1 MVSTAIGTN
10 KSFLEQGVNPN
21 TPTNPEPTGAIFNA
35 AKAFNQGL
43 KGEVSSAR
51 SDKINPKN
59 KKPIYDKSI
68 SGYHA
73 DNYYGERN
81 WNKGFAYSLWES
93 VLKSWTNAL
102 LTSSSAEAV
111 VNAIIQEGDAT
122 KLSNNL
128 DEHCK
133 ELKNLLTSKNLSE
146 TEREATLQQ
155 IKKLEAAKIDP
166 NSIEYNALN
175 NNIEK
180 TFSDSFLSRLVTDI
194 GVDQSI
200 SAFRRIFPDFSK
212 KYPII
217 NTLIGDIVARP
228 LTFILRTITAEN
240 NILTNS
246 SNHGGKVSPE
256 QQIIIE
262 AMKDTG
268 VAKVIGW
275 IRGENEN
282 GEKNFRLVNKGN
294 GELVREEAGFNLK
307 KILDPFVNNVN
318 KYLLGITSGETLK
331 DAQGQILYST
341 NSRGEKE
348 EIKSLAKFNPIHF
361 GITSLAS
368 LGLTALTLDKKAQAT
383 GFQDANTPLKA
394 FGSMIL
400 SNANRIDSAMTSYAH
415 ASVRKGESFMGTF
428 HNIIPKKLLMPMCQ
442 NFMKGLSNL
451 LPGEILNPATKS
463 ILLNMLVEFIAP
475 PFVQSFMPKSEKRAI
490 DNDTQFVS
498 HSLIKPPLS
507 ELINVI
513 KKGWMWWGKNFHA
526 AVGTYPA
533 VIKLTLT
540 SSPFWLIQQITS
552 KLTGRAPKD
561 IPGLF
566 KEKEEEVFA
575 KELPD
580 HLASYKDTG
589 IGKTAFLAFKSILKT
604 PLNVTDWL
612 IKSREANKIY
622 SNLTSNIASAAN
634 LKNTLKE
641 RIHTNVVNN
650 IAPTA
655 KLREIIEGKQLAQAL
670 N

>member
-1 MVSTAIGTN
+1 MVSTSIGTN
-10 KSFLEQGVNPN
+10 KSFLEQGINPN
-21 TPTNPEPTGAIFNA
+21 TATSPEPTGSIFNA

-51 SDKINPKN
+51 SDKINKKN
-59 KKPIYDKSI
+59 KEPIYDKSI

-73 DNYYGERN
+73 NNYYGERN
-81 WNKGFAYSLWES
+81 WNKSFIYSVWES

-133 ELKNLLTSKNLSE
+133 ELKNLLETGNLSE

-155 IKKLEAAKIDP
+155 IKKLESAKIDP

-180 TFSDSFLSRLVTDI
+180 TFSDSFLSRLITDI

-200 SAFRRIFPDFSK
+200 ATFRRVFPHFAK

-217 NTLIGDIVARP
+217 NTLIGDMVARP

-240 NILTNS
+240 NILANS
-246 SNHGGKVSPE
+246 SNHGGDVSPE
-256 QQIIIE
+256 QQLIIE

-268 VAKVIGW
+268 VAKLIGW
-275 IRGENEN
+275 IRGEDEN
-282 GEKNFRLVNKGN
+282 GEKKFKIINKGN
-294 GELVREEAGFNLK
+294 GELVKEEAGFNLK
-307 KILDPFVNNVN
+307 KVLDPFVNNVN
-318 KYLLGITSGETLK
+318 KYLLGITPGEILK
-331 DAQGQILYST
+331 DAEGQTIYAT
-341 NSRGEKE
+341 NSYGKKE

-394 FGSMIL
+394 FSSMIL

-415 ASVRKGESFMGTF
+415 TAVRKGESFMGIF
-428 HNIIPKKLLMPMCQ
+428 HSIIPKKLLMPMCQ

-451 LPGEILNPATKS
+451 LPGEVLNPATKS

-507 ELINVI
+507 ELINVL

-533 VIKLTLT
+533 VIKLSPA
-540 SSPFWLIQQITS
+540 SSPFWLVQQITS
-552 KLTGRAPKD
+552 KITGRTPKD

-566 KEKEEEVFA
+566 KDKEEEVFA

-589 IGKTAFLAFKSILKT
+589 IGKTLLLAVKSILKT
-604 PLNVTDWL
+604 PLNVTDWFR
-612 IKSREANKIY
+612 KSQEANKIY

-641 RIHTNVVNN
+641 KIQASSANN
-650 IAPTA
+650 IVATTQ
-655 KLREIIEGKQLAQAL
+655 LRNRAQEKQLAQAFS
-670 N
+670 

>member
-1 MVSTAIGTN
+1 
-10 KSFLEQGVNPN
+10 
-21 TPTNPEPTGAIFNA
+21 
-35 AKAFNQGL
+35 
-43 KGEVSSAR
+43 
-51 SDKINPKN
+51 
-59 KKPIYDKSI
+59 
-68 SGYHA
+68 
-73 DNYYGERN
+73 
-81 WNKGFAYSLWES
+81 
-93 VLKSWTNAL
+93 
-102 LTSSSAEAV
+102 
-111 VNAIIQEGDAT
+111 
-122 KLSNNL
+122 
-128 DEHCK
+128 
-133 ELKNLLTSKNLSE
+133 
-146 TEREATLQQ
+146 
-155 IKKLEAAKIDP
+155 
-166 NSIEYNALN
+166 
-175 NNIEK
+175 
-180 TFSDSFLSRLVTDI
+180 
-194 GVDQSI
+194 
-200 SAFRRIFPDFSK
+200 
-212 KYPII
+212 
-217 NTLIGDIVARP
+217 
-228 LTFILRTITAEN
+228 
-240 NILTNS
+240 
-246 SNHGGKVSPE
+246 
-256 QQIIIE
+256 
-262 AMKDTG
+262 MKDTG
-268 VAKVIGW
+268 VAKLIGW
-275 IRGENEN
+275 IRGENEK
-282 GEKNFRLVNKGN
+282 GEKKFKLKNKGN

-307 KILDPFVNNVN
+307 KVLDPFVNNVN
-318 KYLLGITSGETLK
+318 KYLLGITPGETLK
-331 DAQGQILYST
+331 DAQGKTLYTT
-341 NSRGEKE
+341 NSYGDKE
-348 EIKSLAKFNPIHF
+348 ELKSLAKFNPIHF

-475 PFVQSFMPKSEKRAI
+475 PFVQSFMPKAEKRAI

-507 ELINVI
+507 ELINVL

-533 VIKLTLT
+533 VIKLNPV
-540 SSPFWLIQQITS
+540 SSPFWLIQKITS
-552 KLTGRAPKD
+552 KLTGRTPKD

-589 IGKTAFLAFKSILKT
+589 IGKTALLAVKSILKT

-612 IKSREANKIY
+612 IKSREANTIY

-641 RIHTNVVNN
+641 KIQTSTANN
-650 IAPTA
+650 IAPTTQ
-655 KLREIIEGKQLAQAL
+655 LRNTPQEKQLAQAFS
-670 N
+670 

>member
-1 MVSTAIGTN
+1 MVSTSIGTN

-21 TPTNPEPTGAIFNA
+21 TPTNPESTGAIFNA

-43 KGEVSSAR
+43 QKENSSAENNIVKFAR
-51 SDKINPKN
+51 
-59 KKPIYDKSI
+59 
-68 SGYHA
+68 
-73 DNYYGERN
+73 
-81 WNKGFAYSLWES
+81 KGQTNSSRKANTQHQEKQHSRGFWRDFIYSLWES
-93 VLKSWTNAL
+93 ILKAWTNAL
-102 LTSSSAEAV
+102 LTNSSAEAV
-111 VNAIIQEGDAT
+111 VNTIVKEGNAT
-122 KLSNNL
+122 QLSNNANQ
-128 DEHCK
+128 HCK
-133 ELKNLLTSKNLSE
+133 ELKNLLETGNLTE
-146 TEREATLQQ
+146 TEREVTLQQ
-155 IKKLEAAKIDP
+155 IEKLEAAKIDP

-200 SAFRRIFPDFSK
+200 SAFRRVFPEFAK
-212 KYPII
+212 KYPIL

-240 NILTNS
+240 NILANS
-246 SNHGGKVSPE
+246 SNHGGEVSPE
-256 QQIIIE
+256 QQAIIE

-268 VAKVIGW
+268 VAKLIGW
-275 IRGENEN
+275 IRGEDEN
-282 GEKNFRLVNKGN
+282 GEKKFKIVDKGN
-294 GELVREEAGFNLK
+294 GELVKEEAGFNLK

-318 KYLLGITSGETLK
+318 KYLLGITPGEILK
-331 DAQGQILYST
+331 DAEGQTIYAT
-341 NSRGEKE
+341 NSYGKKE

-394 FGSMIL
+394 FSSMIL

-415 ASVRKGESFMGTF
+415 TAVRKGESFMGIF
-428 HNIIPKKLLMPMCQ
+428 HSIIPKKLLMPMCQ

-451 LPGEILNPATKS
+451 LPGELLNPATKS

-475 PFVQSFMPKSEKRAI
+475 PFVQSFMPKSEKGAI
-490 DNDTQFVS
+490 DKDTQFVA
-498 HSLIKPPLS
+498 HALIKPPLS
-507 ELINVI
+507 ELINVL
-513 KKGWMWWGKNFHA
+513 KKSWMWWGKNFHA

-533 VIKLTLT
+533 VIKLTPA

-566 KEKEEEVFA
+566 AEKEEEVFA

-589 IGKTAFLAFKSILKT
+589 IGKTALLAVKSILKT
-604 PLNVTDWL
+604 PLNVTDWFM
-612 IKSREANKIY
+612 KSREANKIY

-641 RIHTNVVNN
+641 RIHTNAANDIVS
-650 IAPTA
+650 TA

>member
-1 MVSTAIGTN
+1 MVSTSIGTN
-10 KSFLEQGVNPN
+10 KSFLKQGINPN
-21 TPTNPEPTGAIFNA
+21 TVTDPEPTGTIFNA
-35 AKAFNQGL
+35 AKSFNEGL
-43 KGEVSSAR
+43 QKENFSTGNNIVKSAR
-51 SDKINPKN
+51 
-59 KKPIYDKSI
+59 
-68 SGYHA
+68 
-73 DNYYGERN
+73 
-81 WNKGFAYSLWES
+81 KGQTNSSRKANTQHQEKQASRGFVYSVWES

-111 VNAIIQEGDAT
+111 VNAIIKEGDAT

-128 DEHCK
+128 DQHCK
-133 ELKNLLTSKNLSE
+133 ELKNLLETGSLSE
-146 TEREATLQQ
+146 TEKEATLQQ
-155 IKKLEAAKIDP
+155 IKKLEAAKTNP
-166 NSIEYNALN
+166 NAIEYNALN

-200 SAFRRIFPDFSK
+200 AAFRRAFPEFAK
-212 KYPII
+212 KNPIV
-217 NTLIGDIVARP
+217 NTLIGDMVARP

-246 SNHGGKVSPE
+246 SNHGGEASPE

-268 VAKVIGW
+268 VAKLIGW
-275 IRGENEN
+275 IRGEDEK
-282 GEKNFRLVNKGN
+282 GEKKFKLLDKGN
-294 GELVREEAGFNLK
+294 GELVKEEAGFNLK

-318 KYLLGITSGETLK
+318 KYLLGITPGETLK
-331 DAQGQILYST
+331 DAQGQTLYTT
-341 NSRGEKE
+341 NSCGEKE
-348 EIKSLAKFNPIHF
+348 ELKSLAKFNPLHF
-361 GITSLAS
+361 GITSIAS

-451 LPGEILNPATKS
+451 LPGEVLNPATKS

-475 PFVQSFMPKSEKRAI
+475 PFVQSFMPKSEKGAI
-490 DNDTQFVS
+490 DKDTQFVS

-507 ELINVI
+507 ELINVL

-533 VIKLTLT
+533 VIKLTPV

-589 IGKTAFLAFKSILKT
+589 IGKTAFLTLKSILKT

-612 IKSREANKIY
+612 VKSREANKIY
-622 SNLTSNIASAAN
+622 SNLTSNIVKAAN
-634 LKNTLKE
+634 LKDTLREK
-641 RIHTNVVNN
+641 IQTSATNNIVSTAEPRN
-650 IAPTA
+650 IAP
-655 KLREIIEGKQLAQAL
+655 EKQLAQAFS
-670 N
+670 

>member
-1 MVSTAIGTN
+1 MVSTSIGTN
-10 KSFLEQGVNPN
+10 KSFLKQGINPN
-21 TPTNPEPTGAIFNA
+21 TVTDPEPTGTIFNA
-35 AKAFNQGL
+35 AKSFNEGL
-43 KGEVSSAR
+43 QKENFSTGNNIVKSAR
-51 SDKINPKN
+51 
-59 KKPIYDKSI
+59 
-68 SGYHA
+68 
-73 DNYYGERN
+73 
-81 WNKGFAYSLWES
+81 KGQTNSSRKANTQHQEKQASRGFVYSVWES

-111 VNAIIQEGDAT
+111 VNAIIKEGDAT

-128 DEHCK
+128 DQHCK
-133 ELKNLLTSKNLSE
+133 ELKNLLETGSLSE
-146 TEREATLQQ
+146 TEKEATLQQ
-155 IKKLEAAKIDP
+155 IKKLEAAKTNP
-166 NSIEYNALN
+166 NAIEYNALN

-200 SAFRRIFPDFSK
+200 AAFRRAFPEFAK
-212 KYPII
+212 KNPIV
-217 NTLIGDIVARP
+217 NTLIGDMVARP

-246 SNHGGKVSPE
+246 SNHGGEASPE

-268 VAKVIGW
+268 VAKLIGW
-275 IRGENEN
+275 IRGEDEK
-282 GEKNFRLVNKGN
+282 GEKKFKLLDKGN
-294 GELVREEAGFNLK
+294 GELVKEEAGFNLK

-318 KYLLGITSGETLK
+318 KYLLGITPGETLK
-331 DAQGQILYST
+331 DAQGQTIYAT
-341 NSRGEKE
+341 NSCGEKE
-348 EIKSLAKFNPIHF
+348 ELKSLAKFNPLHF
-361 GITSLAS
+361 GITSIAS

-451 LPGEILNPATKS
+451 LPGEVLNPATKS

-475 PFVQSFMPKSEKRAI
+475 PFVQSFMPKAEKRAI
-490 DNDTQFVS
+490 DKDTQFVS

-507 ELINVI
+507 ELINVL

-533 VIKLTLT
+533 VIKLTPV

-589 IGKTAFLAFKSILKT
+589 IGKTAFLTLKSILKT

-612 IKSREANKIY
+612 VKSREANKIY
-622 SNLTSNIASAAN
+622 SNLTSNIVKAAN
-634 LKNTLKE
+634 LKDTLREK
-641 RIHTNVVNN
+641 IQTSATNNIVSTAEPRN
-650 IAPTA
+650 IAP
-655 KLREIIEGKQLAQAL
+655 EKQLAQAFS
-670 N
+670 

>member
-10 KSFLEQGVNPN
+10 KSFLEQGINPN
-21 TPTNPEPTGAIFNA
+21 TATNPEPTGTIFDA
-35 AKAFNQGL
+35 AQAFNQGL
-43 KGEVSSAR
+43 KKEEPSA
-51 SDKINPKN
+51 KN
-59 KKPIYDKSI
+59 GIKAFSRASKSEKTKQKNTQHQGKEHSRGFIYSV
-68 SGYHA
+68 
-73 DNYYGERN
+73 
-81 WNKGFAYSLWES
+81 WES

-111 VNAIIQEGDAT
+111 VNAILQEGDAT

-133 ELKNLLTSKNLSE
+133 ELRNLLETDSLSE
-146 TEREATLQQ
+146 TEKEATLQQ
-155 IKKLEAAKIDP
+155 IKKLEVAKTDP
-166 NSIEYNALN
+166 HSIEYNALN

-180 TFSDSFLSRLVTDI
+180 TFSDAFLSRLVTDI
-194 GVDQSI
+194 GVSQSI
-200 SAFRRIFPDFSK
+200 ATFRRTFPEFSK
-212 KYPII
+212 KYPVMS
-217 NTLIGDIVARP
+217 TFVGDMVARP

-246 SNHGGKVSPE
+246 SNHGGEVSPE
-256 QQIIIE
+256 QQAIIE

-268 VAKVIGW
+268 IARVIRW
-275 IRGENEN
+275 IRGENEK
-282 GEKNFRLVNKGN
+282 GEKKFKTVDKGN
-294 GELVREEAGFNLK
+294 GELVKEETGFNLK

-318 KYLLGITSGETLK
+318 KYLLGITPGEVLK
-331 DAQGQILYST
+331 DAQGQTLYTT
-341 NSRGEKE
+341 NSCGEKE

-361 GITSLAS
+361 GITSIAS
-368 LGLTALTLDKKAQAT
+368 LALTALTLDKKAQAT
-383 GFQDANTPLKA
+383 GFEGADTPLAA

-415 ASVRKGESFMGTF
+415 ASVRKGESFMGIF

-451 LPGEILNPATKS
+451 LPGEVLNPATKS

-475 PFVQSFMPKSEKRAI
+475 PFVQSFMPKAEKRAI

-507 ELINVI
+507 ELINVL
-513 KKGWMWWGKNFHA
+513 KKSWMWWGKNFHA

-533 VIKLTLT
+533 VIKLSPA

-552 KLTGRAPKD
+552 KLTGRTPKD

-566 KEKEEEVFA
+566 ADKEEEVFA

-580 HLASYKDTG
+580 HLATYKNTS
-589 IGKTAFLAFKSILKT
+589 IGKTVFLAVKSILKT

-612 IKSREANKIY
+612 VKSQEANKIY

-641 RIHTNVVNN
+641 RIQANAANN
-650 IAPTA
+650 IVST
-655 KLREIIEGKQLAQAL
+655 KNLRNTPQEKQLAQAFS
-670 N
+670 

>member
-1 MVSTAIGTN
+1 MVSTSIGTN
-10 KSFLEQGVNPN
+10 KSFLEQGINPN
-21 TPTNPEPTGAIFNA
+21 TVTNPEPTGSIFNA

-43 KGEVSSAR
+43 KQAEPSAR
-51 SDKINPKN
+51 NNIVNF
-59 KKPIYDKSI
+59 
-68 SGYHA
+68 A
-73 DNYYGERN
+73 R
-81 WNKGFAYSLWES
+81 KGQTNNSRKTNTQHQEKEHSRGFVYSVWES

-111 VNAIIQEGDAT
+111 VNAIIKEGDAT

-128 DEHCK
+128 DQHCK
-133 ELKNLLTSKNLSE
+133 ELKNLLETGSLSE
-146 TEREATLQQ
+146 TEKEATLQQ
-155 IKKLEAAKIDP
+155 IKKLEAAKTNP
-166 NSIEYNALN
+166 NAIEYNALN

-200 SAFRRIFPDFSK
+200 AAFRRAFPEFAK
-212 KYPII
+212 KNPIV
-217 NTLIGDIVARP
+217 NTLIGDMVARP

-246 SNHGGKVSPE
+246 SNHGGEASPE

-268 VAKVIGW
+268 VAKLIGW
-275 IRGENEN
+275 IRGEDEK
-282 GEKNFRLVNKGN
+282 GEKKFKLLDKGN
-294 GELVREEAGFNLK
+294 GELVKEEAGFNLK

-318 KYLLGITSGETLK
+318 KYLLGITPGETLK
-331 DAQGQILYST
+331 DAQGQTLYTT
-341 NSRGEKE
+341 NSCGEKE
-348 EIKSLAKFNPIHF
+348 ELKSLAKFNPLHF
-361 GITSLAS
+361 GITSIAS

-451 LPGEILNPATKS
+451 LPGEVLNPATKS

-475 PFVQSFMPKSEKRAI
+475 PFVQSFMPKAEKRAI
-490 DNDTQFVS
+490 DKDTQFVS

-507 ELINVI
+507 ELINVL

-533 VIKLTLT
+533 VIKLTPV

-589 IGKTAFLAFKSILKT
+589 IGKTAFLTLKSILKT

-612 IKSREANKIY
+612 VKSREANKIY
-622 SNLTSNIASAAN
+622 SNLTSNIVKAAN
-634 LKNTLKE
+634 LKDT
-641 RIHTNVVNN
+641 
-650 IAPTA
+650 
-655 KLREIIEGKQLAQAL
+655 LREKIQTSAANDIVSTENLGNTPQEKQLAQAFS
-670 N
+670 

>member
-1 MVSTAIGTN
+1 MVSTSIGTN
-10 KSFLEQGVNPN
+10 KSFLEQGINPN
-21 TPTNPEPTGAIFNA
+21 TATSPEPTGTIFSA

-43 KGEVSSAR
+43 KQAEPAAENNIKAFSRDSKSEKSKQRNTQHQEKEHSR
-51 SDKINPKN
+51 S
-59 KKPIYDKSI
+59 
-68 SGYHA
+68 
-73 DNYYGERN
+73 
-81 WNKGFAYSLWES
+81 FAYSLWES

-102 LTSSSAEAV
+102 LTSTSAEAV

-133 ELKNLLTSKNLSE
+133 ELKNLLESNNLSE
-146 TEREATLQQ
+146 TEKEATLQQ
-155 IKKLEAAKIDP
+155 IKKLEAAKVDP

-200 SAFRRIFPDFSK
+200 ATFRRVFPEFAK
-212 KYPII
+212 KYPIV
-217 NTLIGDIVARP
+217 NTFVGDMVARP

-246 SNHGGKVSPE
+246 SNHGGEVSPE

-268 VAKVIGW
+268 VAKLIGW
-275 IRGENEN
+275 IRGENEK
-282 GEKNFRLVNKGN
+282 GEKEFKLVNKGN
-294 GELVREEAGFNLK
+294 GELVKEEAGFNLK

-318 KYLLGITSGETLK
+318 KYLLGITPGEVLK
-331 DAQGQILYST
+331 DAQGQTIYAT
-341 NSRGEKE
+341 NSYGKKE
-348 EIKSLAKFNPIHF
+348 ELKSLAKFNPIHF
-361 GITSLAS
+361 GLTSIAS

-394 FGSMIL
+394 IGSMML

-415 ASVRKGESFMGTF
+415 ASVRKGASFMDTF

-442 NFMKGLSNL
+442 NFMKGWSNL
-451 LPGEILNPATKS
+451 LPSGVLNPATKS
-463 ILLNMLVEFIAP
+463 ILLNMLLEFIAP
-475 PFVQSFMPKSEKRAI
+475 PFVQSFMPKAEKRAI

-507 ELINVI
+507 ELINVL
-513 KKGWMWWGKNFHA
+513 KKSWMWWGKNFHA

-533 VIKLTLT
+533 VIKLSPV

-552 KLTGRAPKD
+552 KVTGRTPKD

-589 IGKTAFLAFKSILKT
+589 IGKTTLLAVKSILKT

-612 IKSREANKIY
+612 VKSGEANKIY
-622 SNLTSNIASAAN
+622 SDLTSNIASAAN

-641 RIHTNVVNN
+641 KIQTSTANN
-650 IAPTA
+650 IAPTTQ
-655 KLREIIEGKQLAQAL
+655 LRNTPQEKQLAQAFS
-670 N
+670 

>member
-1 MVSTAIGTN
+1 MVSTSIGTN
-10 KSFLEQGVNPN
+10 KSFLEQGINPN
-21 TPTNPEPTGAIFNA
+21 TATNPEPTGSIFNA
-35 AKAFNQGL
+35 AKAFNEGL
-43 KGEVSSAR
+43 QKEEPSA
-51 SDKINPKN
+51 KN
-59 KKPIYDKSI
+59 GIKAFSRASKSEK
-68 SGYHA
+68 SKQKNTQHQEKQA
-73 DNYYGERN
+73 SR
-81 WNKGFAYSLWES
+81 GFAYSVWES

-133 ELKNLLTSKNLSE
+133 ELKNLLETDTLSE
-146 TEREATLQQ
+146 TEKEATLQQ
-155 IKKLEAAKIDP
+155 IKKLEAAKTDP

-200 SAFRRIFPDFSK
+200 SVFRRVFPEFAK
-212 KYPII
+212 KYPIL

-240 NILTNS
+240 NILANS
-246 SNHGGKVSPE
+246 SNHGGEVSPE
-256 QQIIIE
+256 QQAIIE

-268 VAKVIGW
+268 VAKLIGW
-275 IRGENEN
+275 IRGEDEN
-282 GEKNFRLVNKGN
+282 GEKKFKLVNKGN
-294 GELVREEAGFNLK
+294 GELVKEEAGFNLK

-318 KYLLGITSGETLK
+318 KYLLGITPGETLK
-331 DAQGQILYST
+331 DAQGQTIYAT
-341 NSRGEKE
+341 NSYGKKE
-348 EIKSLAKFNPIHF
+348 ELKSLAKFNPIHF
-361 GITSLAS
+361 GITSIAS
-368 LGLTALTLDKKAQAT
+368 LGLTAFTLDKKAQAT

-394 FGSMIL
+394 FSSMIL

-415 ASVRKGESFMGTF
+415 TAVRKGESFMGIF
-428 HNIIPKKLLMPMCQ
+428 HSIIPKKLLMPMCQ

-451 LPGEILNPATKS
+451 LPGELLNPATKS

-475 PFVQSFMPKSEKRAI
+475 PFVQSFMPKSEKGAI
-490 DNDTQFVS
+490 DNDTQFVA

-507 ELINVI
+507 ELVNVL
-513 KKGWMWWGKNFHA
+513 KKSWMWWGKNFHA

-533 VIKLTLT
+533 VIKLSPA
-540 SSPFWLIQQITS
+540 SSPFWLVQQITS
-552 KLTGRAPKD
+552 KITGRTPKD

-566 KEKEEEVFA
+566 KDKEEEVFA

-589 IGKTAFLAFKSILKT
+589 IGKTALLAVKSILKT
-604 PLNVTDWL
+604 PLNVTDWFM
-612 IKSREANKIY
+612 KSREANKIY
-622 SNLTSNIASAAN
+622 SNLTNNIVSAAN

-641 RIHTNVVNN
+641 RIHTNVANN
-650 IAPTA
+650 IAATA
-655 KLREIIEGKQLAQAL
+655 KPREIIQGKQLAQAL

>member
-1 MVSTAIGTN
+1 LVSTSIGTN
-10 KSFLEQGVNPN
+10 KSFLEQGINPN
-21 TPTNPEPTGAIFNA
+21 TATSPEPTGTIFNA

-43 KGEVSSAR
+43 KQAEPAAENNIKAFSRASK
-51 SDKINPKN
+51 SEKSKQKN
-59 KKPIYDKSI
+59 TQHQEKEHS
-68 SGYHA
+68 
-73 DNYYGERN
+73 R
-81 WNKGFAYSLWES
+81 GFAYSLWES

-111 VNAIIQEGDAT
+111 VNAIIKEGDAT

-128 DEHCK
+128 DEYCK
-133 ELKNLLTSKNLSE
+133 ELKNLLETDSLSE
-146 TEREATLQQ
+146 TEKETTLQQ

-200 SAFRRIFPDFSK
+200 AAFRRAFPEFAK
-212 KYPII
+212 KNPIV
-217 NTLIGDIVARP
+217 NTLIGDMVARP

-246 SNHGGKVSPE
+246 SNHGGEASPE

-268 VAKVIGW
+268 VAKLIGW
-275 IRGENEN
+275 IRGENEK
-282 GEKNFRLVNKGN
+282 GEKKFKLKNKGN

-307 KILDPFVNNVN
+307 KVLDPFVNNVN
-318 KYLLGITSGETLK
+318 KYLLGITPGETLK
-331 DAQGQILYST
+331 DAQGKTLYTT
-341 NSRGEKE
+341 NSYGDKE
-348 EIKSLAKFNPIHF
+348 ELKSLAKFNPIHF

-475 PFVQSFMPKSEKRAI
+475 PFVQSFMPKAEKRAI

-507 ELINVI
+507 ELINVL

-533 VIKLTLT
+533 VIKLNPV
-540 SSPFWLIQQITS
+540 SSPFWLIQKITS
-552 KLTGRAPKD
+552 KLTGRTPKD

-589 IGKTAFLAFKSILKT
+589 IGKTALLAVKSILKT

-612 IKSREANKIY
+612 IKSREANTIY

-641 RIHTNVVNN
+641 KIQTSTANN
-650 IAPTA
+650 IAPTTQ
-655 KLREIIEGKQLAQAL
+655 LRNTPQEKQLAQAFS
-670 N
+670 